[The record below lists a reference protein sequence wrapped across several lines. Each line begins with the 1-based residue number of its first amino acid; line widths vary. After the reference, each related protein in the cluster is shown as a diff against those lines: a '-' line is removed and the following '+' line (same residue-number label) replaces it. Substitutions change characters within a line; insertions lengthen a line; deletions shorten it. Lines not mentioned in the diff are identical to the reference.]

1 MSENKDRRYI
11 DRIMIPGAKVYYKKS
26 SGFTYLKRYN
36 GPLFLT
42 DITKSTISVPEKLS
56 LHIKTGLDLKIIIPE
71 NQVISMKGII
81 SGFENDINSR
91 SVKTVIQFNP
101 FGHGKQYNSF
111 RSKKKLDRFLAYY
124 YQSGK

>member
-26 SGFTYLKRYN
+26 SGFTYLKRYH
-36 GPLFLT
+36 GPLFLA

-56 LHIKTGLDLKIIIPE
+56 LHIKTGLDLKIVIPE
-71 NQVISMKGII
+71 NQVLSMKGII
-81 SGFENDINSR
+81 SGFENDINSQ

-124 YQSGK
+124 CQSGK